1 MIPALVQN
9 YIHANIPGRQ
19 SAVPPVHLLMIMLI
33 HLKSGLMD
41 SLDDDVS
48 L

>member
-19 SAVPPVHLLMIMLI
+19 SDVPPVHLLMIMLI